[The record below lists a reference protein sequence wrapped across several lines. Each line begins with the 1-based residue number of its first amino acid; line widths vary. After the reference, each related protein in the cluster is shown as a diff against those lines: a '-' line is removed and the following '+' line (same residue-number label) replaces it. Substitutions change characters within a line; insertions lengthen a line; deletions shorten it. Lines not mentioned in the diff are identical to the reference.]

1 MIYFYFIIIE
11 FRFAI
16 NTEMNIIIII
26 IFYIIKKY
34 FKGDENN
41 FIKFIY

>member
-1 MIYFYFIIIE
+1 MIYLYFIIIE

-16 NTEMNIIIII
+16 NAKANITTIV

-34 FKGDENN
+34 FKRDKND

>member
-1 MIYFYFIIIE
+1 MIYFRFIIIE
-11 FRFAI
+11 FRFII
-16 NTEMNIIIII
+16 NAKINIKIII

-34 FKGDENN
+34 FKNNENN